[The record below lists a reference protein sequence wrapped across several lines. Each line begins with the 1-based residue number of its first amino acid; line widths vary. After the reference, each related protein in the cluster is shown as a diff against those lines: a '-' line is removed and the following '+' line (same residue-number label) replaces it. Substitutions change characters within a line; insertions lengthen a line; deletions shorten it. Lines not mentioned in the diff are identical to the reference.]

1 MKCTKCGAE
10 QEADVKFCTQCG
22 APMEHEDQT
31 PENNGPEPADKEP
44 ASGAEA
50 VKSEEPASGAAAVK
64 TEEPASGAETVK
76 AEEPADEAE
85 AVKAEEPAAEA
96 ENVKTEEP
104 APAAVTVPE
113 EPQPN
118 KKFIKILAAVIA
130 FAAVIAV
137 AALAYVKMTTKDPK
151 QVVIDAFENVFPEG
165 QVYPSEE
172 LFGLKDFAE
181 TVKTADSQGGL
192 TLKMDSCS
200 DATVNAYAGS
210 GLRFEAKDD
219 KTNGRSF
226 FNMGVIYSGMDL
238 ANLNA
243 YYGDDTLM
251 LAVPELSAKVFTV
264 DLGEGLADR
273 IKNSPTVGPLLEQN
287 GVDVEGMA
295 VYFTELMDEAEKA
308 QTEGRQPFD
317 VEALIN
323 RYKEGCKAQE
333 NFKAALTVEKA
344 AKGTYTIDGA
354 QVSCK
359 GYNVTVSKDSM
370 IEFLRQSSD
379 FFLQDETL
387 KADFM
392 RQLETTVKMS
402 ELMGGTMSGTGT
414 MSAEEMQ
421 QQSYEEAKKMVDQ
434 MIEYLDK
441 ALTDVNMTVYVDKKG
456 RLAAVEGSTNLYVED
471 TDVSEEGYIALTFSC
486 QLQGGAY
493 LTQNALASITLED
506 ATDTVSIDMVKQGS
520 YDKSVLTSDLS
531 LDLTVPGDETY
542 NFTYTSTYDS
552 KDGSYHLSGEVGG
565 NGSQLVKISAEGAVD
580 QLEKGK
586 SVHVNIDSLE
596 TSIMDDSVNVVLSG
610 EYYYQPL
617 EGEIS
622 PLEGETMDVLSATEE
637 DWTNVGME
645 MLFGVMGLGSQ
656 MGVSMY

>member
-10 QEADVKFCTQCG
+10 QEADGKFCTQCG

-31 PENNGPEPADKEP
+31 PENNGPEPADTEP

-50 VKSEEPASGAAAVK
+50 VKSEEPASGAEAVK
-64 TEEPASGAETVK
+64 AEEPASEAETVK
-76 AEEPADEAE
+76 AEET
-85 AVKAEEPAAEA
+85 AAEA

-118 KKFIKILAAVIA
+118 KKFIKILAAVVAI
-130 FAAVIAV
+130 AAVIAV

-264 DLGEGLADR
+264 DLGEGLAER

-308 QTEGRQPFD
+308 QTEGITCDRS
-317 VEALIN
+317 IN
-323 RYKEGCKAQE
+323 
-333 NFKAALTVEKA
+333 
-344 AKGTYTIDGA
+344 
-354 QVSCK
+354 
-359 GYNVTVSKDSM
+359 
-370 IEFLRQSSD
+370 
-379 FFLQDETL
+379 
-387 KADFM
+387 
-392 RQLETTVKMS
+392 
-402 ELMGGTMSGTGT
+402 
-414 MSAEEMQ
+414 
-421 QQSYEEAKKMVDQ
+421 
-434 MIEYLDK
+434 
-441 ALTDVNMTVYVDKKG
+441 
-456 RLAAVEGSTNLYVED
+456 
-471 TDVSEEGYIALTFSC
+471 
-486 QLQGGAY
+486 
-493 LTQNALASITLED
+493 
-506 ATDTVSIDMVKQGS
+506 
-520 YDKSVLTSDLS
+520 
-531 LDLTVPGDETY
+531 
-542 NFTYTSTYDS
+542 
-552 KDGSYHLSGEVGG
+552 
-565 NGSQLVKISAEGAVD
+565 
-580 QLEKGK
+580 
-586 SVHVNIDSLE
+586 
-596 TSIMDDSVNVVLSG
+596 
-610 EYYYQPL
+610 
-617 EGEIS
+617 
-622 PLEGETMDVLSATEE
+622 
-637 DWTNVGME
+637 
-645 MLFGVMGLGSQ
+645 
-656 MGVSMY
+656 

>member
-31 PENNGPEPADKEP
+31 PENNGPEPTDTEP

-50 VKSEEPASGAAAVK
+50 VKSEEPASGAEA
-64 TEEPASGAETVK
+64 VK
-76 AEEPADEAE
+76 AEEPAAEAE
-85 AVKAEEPAAEA
+85 TVKAEEPAAEA
-96 ENVKTEEP
+96 ENVKAEET

-118 KKFIKILAAVIA
+118 KKFIKILAAVVAI
-130 FAAVIAV
+130 AAVIAV

-264 DLGEGLADR
+264 DLGEGLAER

-421 QQSYEEAKKMVDQ
+421 QQSYEEAKKLVDQ

-456 RLAAVEGSTNLYVED
+456 RLAAVEGSTNLYVEN
-471 TDVSEEGYIALTFSC
+471 TDVSEEGYIAVTFSC

-506 ATDTVSIDMVKQGS
+506 ATG
-520 YDKSVLTSDLS
+520 Y
-531 LDLTVPGDETY
+531 
-542 NFTYTSTYDS
+542 
-552 KDGSYHLSGEVGG
+552 GE
-565 NGSQLVKISAEGAVD
+565 
-580 QLEKGK
+580 
-586 SVHVNIDSLE
+586 H
-596 TSIMDDSVNVVLSG
+596 
-610 EYYYQPL
+610 
-617 EGEIS
+617 
-622 PLEGETMDVLSATEE
+622 
-637 DWTNVGME
+637 
-645 MLFGVMGLGSQ
+645 
-656 MGVSMY
+656 

>member
-44 ASGAEA
+44 ASGVEA
-50 VKSEEPASGAAAVK
+50 VKSEEPASGAEAVK

-104 APAAVTVPE
+104 ALAAVTVPE

-359 GYNVTVSKDSM
+359 GYNVTVSKAVSYTH
-370 IEFLRQSSD
+370 L
-379 FFLQDETL
+379 
-387 KADFM
+387 
-392 RQLETTVKMS
+392 TTS
-402 ELMGGTMSGTGT
+402 
-414 MSAEEMQ
+414 
-421 QQSYEEAKKMVDQ
+421 
-434 MIEYLDK
+434 
-441 ALTDVNMTVYVDKKG
+441 
-456 RLAAVEGSTNLYVED
+456 
-471 TDVSEEGYIALTFSC
+471 F
-486 QLQGGAY
+486 
-493 LTQNALASITLED
+493 
-506 ATDTVSIDMVKQGS
+506 
-520 YDKSVLTSDLS
+520 
-531 LDLTVPGDETY
+531 
-542 NFTYTSTYDS
+542 
-552 KDGSYHLSGEVGG
+552 
-565 NGSQLVKISAEGAVD
+565 
-580 QLEKGK
+580 
-586 SVHVNIDSLE
+586 
-596 TSIMDDSVNVVLSG
+596 
-610 EYYYQPL
+610 
-617 EGEIS
+617 
-622 PLEGETMDVLSATEE
+622 
-637 DWTNVGME
+637 
-645 MLFGVMGLGSQ
+645 
-656 MGVSMY
+656 

>member
-50 VKSEEPASGAAAVK
+50 VKSEEPASGAEAVK

-264 DLGEGLADR
+264 DLGEGLAER

-344 AKGTYTIDGA
+344 AKGT
-354 QVSCK
+354 
-359 GYNVTVSKDSM
+359 
-370 IEFLRQSSD
+370 
-379 FFLQDETL
+379 
-387 KADFM
+387 
-392 RQLETTVKMS
+392 
-402 ELMGGTMSGTGT
+402 
-414 MSAEEMQ
+414 
-421 QQSYEEAKKMVDQ
+421 
-434 MIEYLDK
+434 
-441 ALTDVNMTVYVDKKG
+441 
-456 RLAAVEGSTNLYVED
+456 
-471 TDVSEEGYIALTFSC
+471 
-486 QLQGGAY
+486 
-493 LTQNALASITLED
+493 
-506 ATDTVSIDMVKQGS
+506 
-520 YDKSVLTSDLS
+520 
-531 LDLTVPGDETY
+531 
-542 NFTYTSTYDS
+542 
-552 KDGSYHLSGEVGG
+552 
-565 NGSQLVKISAEGAVD
+565 
-580 QLEKGK
+580 
-586 SVHVNIDSLE
+586 
-596 TSIMDDSVNVVLSG
+596 
-610 EYYYQPL
+610 
-617 EGEIS
+617 
-622 PLEGETMDVLSATEE
+622 
-637 DWTNVGME
+637 
-645 MLFGVMGLGSQ
+645 
-656 MGVSMY
+656 

>member
-50 VKSEEPASGAAAVK
+50 VKSEEPASGAEAVK

-76 AEEPADEAE
+76 AEEPAAEAE

-219 KTNGRSF
+219 KMCIRDRCWIVQRESF
-226 FNMGVIYSGMDL
+226 PAG
-238 ANLNA
+238 
-243 YYGDDTLM
+243 
-251 LAVPELSAKVFTV
+251 
-264 DLGEGLADR
+264 
-273 IKNSPTVGPLLEQN
+273 
-287 GVDVEGMA
+287 
-295 VYFTELMDEAEKA
+295 
-308 QTEGRQPFD
+308 
-317 VEALIN
+317 
-323 RYKEGCKAQE
+323 
-333 NFKAALTVEKA
+333 
-344 AKGTYTIDGA
+344 
-354 QVSCK
+354 
-359 GYNVTVSKDSM
+359 
-370 IEFLRQSSD
+370 
-379 FFLQDETL
+379 
-387 KADFM
+387 
-392 RQLETTVKMS
+392 
-402 ELMGGTMSGTGT
+402 
-414 MSAEEMQ
+414 
-421 QQSYEEAKKMVDQ
+421 
-434 MIEYLDK
+434 
-441 ALTDVNMTVYVDKKG
+441 
-456 RLAAVEGSTNLYVED
+456 
-471 TDVSEEGYIALTFSC
+471 
-486 QLQGGAY
+486 
-493 LTQNALASITLED
+493 
-506 ATDTVSIDMVKQGS
+506 
-520 YDKSVLTSDLS
+520 
-531 LDLTVPGDETY
+531 
-542 NFTYTSTYDS
+542 
-552 KDGSYHLSGEVGG
+552 
-565 NGSQLVKISAEGAVD
+565 
-580 QLEKGK
+580 
-586 SVHVNIDSLE
+586 
-596 TSIMDDSVNVVLSG
+596 
-610 EYYYQPL
+610 
-617 EGEIS
+617 
-622 PLEGETMDVLSATEE
+622 
-637 DWTNVGME
+637 
-645 MLFGVMGLGSQ
+645 
-656 MGVSMY
+656 

>member
-50 VKSEEPASGAAAVK
+50 VKSEEPASGAEAVK

-520 YDKSVLTSDLS
+520 YDKSVRTSDLS

-542 NFTYTSTYDS
+542 NFT
-552 KDGSYHLSGEVGG
+552 
-565 NGSQLVKISAEGAVD
+565 
-580 QLEKGK
+580 
-586 SVHVNIDSLE
+586 
-596 TSIMDDSVNVVLSG
+596 
-610 EYYYQPL
+610 
-617 EGEIS
+617 
-622 PLEGETMDVLSATEE
+622 
-637 DWTNVGME
+637 
-645 MLFGVMGLGSQ
+645 
-656 MGVSMY
+656 